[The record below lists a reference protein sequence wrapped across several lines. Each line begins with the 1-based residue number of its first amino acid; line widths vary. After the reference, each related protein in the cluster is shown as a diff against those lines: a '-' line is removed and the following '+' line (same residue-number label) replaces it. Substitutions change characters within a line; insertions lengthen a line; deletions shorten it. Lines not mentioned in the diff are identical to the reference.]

1 MTSTDRWQFW
11 IDRGGTFTDVVG
23 RRPDGSLATH
33 KLLSENP
40 EQYRDAA
47 VAGIRHLLGL
57 RVDEPITPALVEC
70 VKMGTTVATN
80 ALLERKGEPTLL
92 VTTNGFRDALRIG
105 YQERPRI
112 FDRHIVLPE
121 LLYSRVIEAQERVA
135 ADGSVVQ
142 PLDEPHLRERLWA
155 AFDAGLRS
163 VAIVF
168 MHGYRFTAHELAA
181 EALAREC
188 GFTQVSVS
196 HKVSPLM
203 KLVGRGDTTV
213 VDAYLSPIL
222 RRYVDQ
228 VAGEMPGVKIFFM
241 QSSGGLTDAHAFQGK
256 DAILSG
262 PAGGIV
268 GMVRTAQLARDDLSA
283 GAPHPNPLPQ
293 AGEGAGQS
301 LSDPQGD
308 RAALPLPPA
317 GEGWGEGDGVRIIG
331 FDMGGTSTDVSHFAG
346 EFERAFETQVAGVRM
361 RAPMMSIHTV
371 AAGGGS
377 ILSFDGARFRAGP
390 QSAGA
395 NPGPACYRRGGPLAV
410 TDANV
415 MVGKIQ
421 PAHFPAVFGPQAN
434 EPLDGDVVVQ
444 RFTAL
449 AAEIT
454 AATGTERT
462 PEAVAEGFIDI
473 AVGAMANAIK
483 KISVARGYDVTRYA
497 LQCFGGAGGQHACLV
512 ADALG
517 MNRVF
522 VHPLGGVLSAYGMGL
537 ADQNVM
543 REAAVE
549 RPLDEE
555 LSAIE
560 ARVDALAAE
569 AANALARQGAG
580 SGDVQVHRR
589 AHVRYEGTD
598 SALVVPFG
606 TAAEMRA
613 AFEAAYRQRFAFLMS
628 ERRLIVEAVSVEAV
642 AAGDAPAETVH
653 PLHDEGAAPATDTV
667 RVYSGGQWWNA
678 ALVVREHAK
687 PGHTIDGP
695 AVIAEKNATTV
706 VEPGWRARVTALD
719 HLVLDRVAPR
729 EARQAIGT
737 TVDPIMLEVFN
748 NLFMNIAEQMGL
760 QLQNTAYSVNI
771 KERLDF
777 SCALF
782 DAEGNLIANAPHMP
796 VHLGSMSES
805 IKTVVARNAGR
816 MKPGDVFMLNDPYHG
831 GTHLPDVTVVTPV
844 YMEVGPADPT
854 PHSPPGGRPGWG
866 LGGTEAAT
874 REPPPQ
880 PSPSGGGSE
889 EAASPSGGGS
899 QDGAEL
905 PLPLAGEG
913 ARRPVFYVG
922 SRGHHADIGGT
933 TPGSMPP
940 FSTRIEEEGVQIDN
954 VKLVDGGQLLETEV
968 LALLASGEYPSR
980 NPQQNLA
987 DLKAQIAA
995 NEKGV
1000 QELKRAVAQFGLP
1013 VVQAYMRHVQDN
1025 AEESV
1030 RRVITK
1036 LRDGAF
1042 TLPLDNGA
1050 QISVA
1055 IRVNAAERTAE
1066 IDFTGTSPQLTN
1078 NFNAPTAVCMAAV
1091 LYVFRTLVNDDIP
1104 LNAGCLKPLKVII
1117 PDGSMLNPHPPASV
1131 VAGNVETSTCIT
1143 NALYGALGVMAAGQC
1158 TMNNFTFGNARYQ
1171 YYETISGGS
1180 GAGPGF
1186 DGTSVVQTH
1195 MTNSRLTDPEVL
1207 EFRFPVRLESYAI
1220 RKGSGGGGAHKGGDG
1235 GVRRVRFLEAMTA
1248 SILSNGRVA
1257 GAFGLEGGTAGQ
1269 PGINR
1274 VERAD
1279 GSVVKLGHIGSV
1291 EMQPGDVFVI
1301 ATPGGGGYGVPGAGR
1316 GG

>member
-1 MTSTDRWQFW
+1 MTSLSTPKRWQFW

-23 RRPDGSLATH
+23 KRPDGTLVTH

-57 RVDEPITPALVEC
+57 EPGEPVTPDRVEC

-92 VTTNGFRDALRIG
+92 VTTRGFRDALRIG

-121 LLYSRVIEAQERVA
+121 LLYSRVIEAAERMGA
-135 ADGSVVQ
+135 HGDVVQ
-142 PLDEPHLRERLWA
+142 PLDDLHLRERLWA

-168 MHGYRFTAHELAA
+168 MHGYRYPAHELAA
-181 EALAREC
+181 QRLAKEA
-188 GFTQVSVS
+188 GFTQISVS
-196 HKVSPLM
+196 HQVSPLM

-222 RRYVDQ
+222 RRYVEQ
-228 VAGEMPGVKIFFM
+228 VAGEMPGVKLFFM
-241 QSSGGLTDAHAFQGK
+241 QSSGGLADAHAFQGK

-268 GMVRTAQLARDDLSA
+268 GMVRTAQIAEDDL
-283 GAPHPNPLPQ
+283 GTNK
-293 AGEGAGQS
+293 
-301 LSDPQGD
+301 
-308 RAALPLPPA
+308 
-317 GEGWGEGDGVRIIG
+317 VIG

-377 ILSFDGARFRAGP
+377 VLSFDGARFRAGP

-415 MVGKIQ
+415 MLGKIQ
-421 PAHFPAVFGPQAN
+421 PAYFPEVFGPQAN
-434 EPLDGDVVVQ
+434 ERLDAQVVTDK
-444 RFTAL
+444 FTTM
-449 AAEIT
+449 AAEIE
-454 AATGTERT
+454 AATGVKRR
-462 PEAVAEGFIDI
+462 PEEVAEGFVDI

-497 LQCFGGAGGQHACLV
+497 LQCFGGAGGQHACRV

-522 VHPLGGVLSAYGMGL
+522 AHPLGGVLSAYGMGL
-537 ADQNVM
+537 ADQSVM
-543 REAAVE
+543 REAAIE
-549 RPLDEE
+549 QPLAAALD
-555 LSAIE
+555 AVTT
-560 ARVDALAAE
+560 RVDALAQE
-569 AANALARQGAG
+569 AGDELTRQGVS
-580 SGDVQVHRR
+580 SGQVQIHRR
-589 AHVRYEGTD
+589 VHVRYEGTD

-606 TAAEMRA
+606 SVDQIRA

-642 AAGDAPAETVH
+642 GAGDAPAEPRH
-653 PLHDEGAAPATDTV
+653 AIEARGAAPSAATV
-667 RVYSGGQWWNA
+667 RLFSGGRWWDA
-678 ALVVREHAK
+678 ALVVRESTR
-687 PGHTIDGP
+687 PGHLIDGP
-695 AVIAEKNATTV
+695 AIIAEKNATTV
-706 VEPGWRARVTALD
+706 VEPGWQARVTALD
-719 HLVLDRVAPR
+719 HLVLDRVQPR
-729 EARQAIGT
+729 EARRAIGT
-737 TVDPIMLEVFN
+737 TVDPVMLEVFN

-782 DAEGNLIANAPHMP
+782 DASGNLIANAPHMP

-805 IKTVVARNAGR
+805 IKTVVARNAGS
-816 MKPGDVFMLNDPYHG
+816 MQPGDVYVLNDPYHG

-844 YMEVGPADPT
+844 WDADN
-854 PHSPPGGRPGWG
+854 
-866 LGGTEAAT
+866 
-874 REPPPQ
+874 
-880 PSPSGGGSE
+880 
-889 EAASPSGGGS
+889 ASI
-899 QDGAEL
+899 L
-905 PLPLAGEG
+905 
-913 ARRPVFYVG
+913 FYVG
-922 SRGHHADIGGT
+922 SRGHHADIGGV

-954 VKLVDGGQLLETEV
+954 VKLVDRGVLREAEM
-968 LALLASGEYPSR
+968 LALLSSGAHPSR

-1000 QELKRAVAQFGLP
+1000 QELRRMVEHFGLD
-1013 VVQAYMRHVQDN
+1013 VVQAYMGHVQDN

-1030 RRVITK
+1030 RRVITSLK
-1036 LRDGAF
+1036 DGAF

-1055 IRVNAAERTAE
+1055 IRVDAAARSAE
-1066 IDFTGTSPQLTN
+1066 IDFTGTSAQLTN

-1104 LNAGCLKPLKVII
+1104 LNAGCLKPLNVII

-1143 NALYGALGVMAAGQC
+1143 NALYGALGAMAAGQC

-1180 GAGPGF
+1180 GAGPDF

-1207 EFRFPVRLESYAI
+1207 EFRFPVRLDSYEI
-1220 RKGSGGGGAHKGGDG
+1220 RKGSGGTGLHKGGDG
-1235 GVRRVRFLEAMTA
+1235 GVRRVRFLEPMTA
-1248 SILSNGRVA
+1248 SILSNGRRH
-1257 GAFGLEGGTAGQ
+1257 GAFGMAGGSAGQ

-1274 VERAD
+1274 VERVD
-1279 GSVVKLGHIGSV
+1279 GTREALDHIGSV
-1291 EMQPGDVFVI
+1291 EMTPGDVFVI
-1301 ATPGGGGYGVPGAGR
+1301 ETPGGGGFGEQPA
-1316 GG
+1316 

>member
-1 MTSTDRWQFW
+1 MNTSPRWQFW

-23 RRPDGSLATH
+23 RRPDGTLVTH

-47 VAGIRHLLGL
+47 VAGMRHLLGL
-57 RVDEPITPALVEC
+57 SAGEPITPELVEC

-92 VTTNGFRDALRIG
+92 IITRGFRDALRIA
-105 YQERPRI
+105 YQDRPRL

-121 LLYSRVIEAQERVA
+121 LLYKRVIEAQERVG
-135 ADGSVVQ
+135 ADGTVIE
-142 PLDEPHLRERLWA
+142 PLDEDHLRERLWA
-155 AFDAGLRS
+155 AYDAGLRS

-168 MHGYRFTAHELAA
+168 MHGWRWPAHEQAA
-181 EALAREC
+181 AWLARSL

-196 HKVSPLM
+196 HEVSPLM
-203 KLVGRGDTTV
+203 KLVSRGDTTV

-222 RRYVDQ
+222 RRYVEQ
-228 VAGEMPGVKIFFM
+228 VAAEMPGVKLFFM
-241 QSSGGLTDAHAFQGK
+241 RSSGGLTDARAFQGK

-268 GMVRTAQLARDDLSA
+268 GMVRTAQLAKNDL
-283 GAPHPNPLPQ
+283 G
-293 AGEGAGQS
+293 GE
-301 LSDPQGD
+301 
-308 RAALPLPPA
+308 R
-317 GEGWGEGDGVRIIG
+317 VIG

-377 ILSFDGARFRAGP
+377 ILAFDGARLRAGP
-390 QSAGA
+390 ESAGA

-421 PAHFPAVFGPQAN
+421 PAWFPKVFGAHAN
-434 EPLDGDVVVQ
+434 EPLDRDIVVAK
-444 RFTAL
+444 FSEL
-449 AAEIT
+449 AARIEQ
-454 AATGTERT
+454 ATGTRRT
-462 PEAVAEGFIDI
+462 PEQVAEGFIDI

-483 KISVARGYDVTRYA
+483 KISVARGYDVTRYT
-497 LQCFGGAGGQHACLV
+497 LQCFGGAGGQHACRV

-517 MNRVF
+517 MERVF
-522 VHPLGGVLSAYGMGL
+522 AHPLAGVLSAYGMGL
-537 ADQNVM
+537 ADQSVM

-549 RPLDEE
+549 LRL
-555 LSAIE
+555 AE
-560 ARVDALAAE
+560 ALPAVAERLAALAAE
-569 AANALARQGAG
+569 AEAELRRQGAS
-580 SGDVQVHRR
+580 SGALHTHRR
-589 AHVRYEGTD
+589 VHLRYEGTD
-598 SALVVPFG
+598 SALIVPYG
-606 TAAEMRA
+606 TAAQIEA
-613 AFEAAYRQRFAFLMS
+613 AFEAAYRQRFAFLMK
-628 ERRLIVEAVSVEAV
+628 ERALVVEAVSVEAV
-642 AAGDAPAETVH
+642 GAGDAPAESAQ
-653 PLHDEGAAPATDTV
+653 PLLPAAPMPAAETV
-667 RVYSGGQWWNA
+667 RLFSGGRWWDA
-678 ALVVREHAK
+678 ALVLREAAK
-687 PGHTIDGP
+687 PGLFVDGP
-695 AVIAEKNATTV
+695 AIIAERNATTV

-719 HLVLDRVAPR
+719 HLVLERVVPR
-729 EARQAIGT
+729 EAQRAIGT
-737 TVDPIMLEVFN
+737 TVDPVMLEVFN

-782 DAEGNLIANAPHMP
+782 DAQGNLIANAPHMP

-805 IKTVVARNAGR
+805 IKTVIARNAGAMR
-816 MKPGDVFMLNDPYHG
+816 PGDVFALNDPYHG

-844 YMEVGPADPT
+844 FDEA
-854 PHSPPGGRPGWG
+854 GREI
-866 LGGTEAAT
+866 L
-874 REPPPQ
+874 
-880 PSPSGGGSE
+880 
-889 EAASPSGGGS
+889 
-899 QDGAEL
+899 
-905 PLPLAGEG
+905 
-913 ARRPVFYVG
+913 FYVG
-922 SRGHHADIGGT
+922 SRGHHADIGGS

-954 VKLVDGGQLLETEV
+954 VKLVEAGRLREAEM
-968 LALLASGEYPSR
+968 LALLASGKYPSR

-1000 QELKRAVAQFGLP
+1000 QELRKMVAQFGLA
-1013 VVQAYMRHVQDN
+1013 VVQAYMGHVQDN

-1036 LRDGAF
+1036 LKDGAF
-1042 TLPLDNGA
+1042 TLALDNGA
-1050 QISVA
+1050 QIAVA
-1055 IRVNAAERTAE
+1055 IRVNAAERSAE
-1066 IDFTGTSPQLTN
+1066 IDFTGTSAQLEN
-1078 NFNAPTAVCMAAV
+1078 NFSAPTAVCMAAV
-1091 LYVFRTLVNDDIP
+1091 LYVFRTLVGDDIP
-1104 LNAGCLKPLKVII
+1104 LNAGCLKPLRVII
-1117 PDGSMLNPHPPASV
+1117 PEGSMLNPRPPASV

-1143 NALYGALGVMAAGQC
+1143 NALYGALGAMAAGQC
-1158 TMNNFTFGNARYQ
+1158 TMNNFTFGNQRHQ

-1186 DGTSVVQTH
+1186 NGTSVVQTH

-1220 RKGSGGGGAHKGGDG
+1220 RAGSGGAGQWRGGDG
-1235 GVRRVRFLEAMTA
+1235 GTRRVRFLEPMTA
-1248 SILSNGRVA
+1248 SILSNGRVH
-1257 GAFGLEGGTAGQ
+1257 GAFGMAGGSPGQ
-1269 PGINR
+1269 PGANR

-1279 GSVVKLGHIGSV
+1279 GRVERLSHIGSV
-1291 EMQPGDVFVI
+1291 AMNPGDQFVI
-1301 ATPGGGGYGVPGAGR
+1301 ETPGGGGYGVPG
-1316 GG
+1316 